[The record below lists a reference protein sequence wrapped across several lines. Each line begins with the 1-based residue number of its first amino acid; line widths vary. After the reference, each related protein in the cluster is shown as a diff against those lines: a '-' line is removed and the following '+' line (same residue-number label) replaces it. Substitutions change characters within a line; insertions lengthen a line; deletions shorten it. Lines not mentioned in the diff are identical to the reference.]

1 MKLLWTYAKRHKG
14 PLIWALIL
22 GALSEGLALLDP
34 QVFRILIDRYAS
46 RVSELSQ
53 DEFMR
58 GTLLYIG
65 LSIGL
70 TIAWRGVDSIE
81 QYVIGTVTQRI
92 GASMYARSVAHAFSL
107 PFAVF
112 EDQRSGELLQKLQ
125 KTRDANQ
132 DLITSLI
139 DTVFLSLVT
148 VTFVVVYAF
157 MLDWRVGV
165 GYFLLVPAVSLTTFA
180 IMRRVRAAQ
189 AAINAELAELAGST
203 TETLRNVELTKSL
216 GLERQEVQRLNDTNE
231 RVLALELKKLRLI
244 RTRTFLQSSLLSG
257 MRTGLLLLMLWLIFW
272 GTLSIGELFSL
283 SVYTFFIFRPLSQ
296 LNQVAKQYQEARAAN
311 EAVQDVLETPA
322 EAKPAHPKHIGA
334 LESITLD
341 NVHFRYK
348 SGTRDS
354 LAGISLSITAGET
367 VAFVGPSGAGKTTIV
382 KLLVGLYRPTNG
394 ALKYNGTDL
403 REANLEQFRQ
413 RVGLVAQETQLF
425 AGSIRDNLLFVKP
438 GATDEECLRAIKH
451 AAAMGIVE
459 RGDKGL
465 STKIGEGGLKLSGGE
480 RQRLAIARALLRD
493 PELII
498 FDEATSSLDSITE
511 KSITQTIREL
521 ERARPNTTTVMVAH
535 RLSTIMHAKRIYVLE
550 QGGIAEQGS
559 HDELLKTGGLYA
571 ALWRE
576 QVGEQ
581 A

>member
-14 PLIWALIL
+14 PLIGALL
-22 GALSEGLALLDP
+22 LAALSEALALIDP
-34 QVFRILIDRYAS
+34 QIFRILIDRYAS
-46 RVSELSQ
+46 RVAELSQ

-58 GTLLYIG
+58 GTLIFVG
-65 LSIGL
+65 LSIGVS
-70 TIAWRGVDSIE
+70 IAWRGVDSIE

-125 KTRDANQ
+125 KSRDANQ
-132 DLITSLI
+132 TLITSLI
-139 DTVFLSLVT
+139 DVVFLSLFT
-148 VTFVVVYAF
+148 ITFVVVYAF
-157 MLDWRVGV
+157 VLDWRIGL
-165 GYFLLVPAVSLTTFA
+165 GYLLLVPAVSLTTFL
-180 IMRRVRAAQ
+180 IMRRIRTAQ
-189 AAINAELAELAGST
+189 AAINRELAELAGST

-216 GLERQEVQRLNDTNE
+216 GLERQEVQRLNDVND
-231 RVLALELKKLRLI
+231 RILALELKKLRLV
-244 RTRTFLQSSLLSG
+244 RTRTFLQSSLLNG

-283 SVYTFFIFRPLSQ
+283 SVYTFFIFGPLSQ
-296 LNQVAKQYQEARAAN
+296 LNRVATQYQEARAAN

-322 EAKPAHPKHIGA
+322 EPTPDHPTSIGA
-334 LESITLD
+334 LERIELD

-354 LAGISLSITAGET
+354 LSGIGLSIAAGET

-394 ALKYNGTDL
+394 ALKYNGIDL
-403 REANLEQFRQ
+403 TEVNLEQFRQ

-511 KSITQTIREL
+511 KSITQTIRDL

-535 RLSTIMHAKRIYVLE
+535 RLSTIMHAERIYVLE
-550 QGGIAEQGS
+550 QGRIAEQGS
-559 HDELLKTGGLYA
+559 HEELLKAGGLYA